1 MKRKINI
8 PSIKKI
14 LLIRLRPIGD
24 IVMTTP
30 AIKILREEFPNAF
43 ISYVVEP
50 PYVKLIENHSCI
62 DEVLII
68 RRDSTLIEFLRF
80 VKEIRKRNY
89 DLLIDFHCGPRA
101 SLISFLSNARLK
113 VGFKVKYRHF
123 VYDIK
128 VPRKGEKGYY
138 HSVESHVN
146 LIKAIGI
153 KEKEIPDLDLPS
165 PSENEKQKIDNLL
178 KENHLLPFKK
188 IVLHISAG
196 NEYRDWGVENITKL
210 IQLFSENPEIKI
222 ILIGDEKDRETE
234 KKISEK
240 VQNNFF
246 SLVGK
251 LNLIELRELISRSHL
266 FIGSDSGPMHIA
278 ASTSTPIIAL
288 FGPTIPA
295 VFGPWKAKAKI
306 IEKELSCRPCRQ
318 KKCIYKD
325 FRCLRT
331 ITPEEVYKASLTML
345 E

>member
-1 MKRKINI
+1 MKKKIDI
-8 PSIKKI
+8 PFIKKI

-30 AIKILREEFPNAF
+30 AIKILREEFPDAF

-50 PYVKLIENHSCI
+50 SYTRLVENHACI
-62 DEVLII
+62 DEVLTL
-68 RRDSTLIEFLRF
+68 RRDSTVTEFLKFIR
-80 VKEIRKRNY
+80 KIRKRNY

-113 VGFKVKYRHF
+113 VGFKVKYRHL

-128 VPRKGEKGYY
+128 VPRKREKGYY

-146 LIKAIGI
+146 LVKAVGVK
-153 KEKEIPDLDLPS
+153 KEEIPDLNLPS
-165 PSENEKQKIDNLL
+165 PSESERQKIDNFF
-178 KENHLLPFKK
+178 KENNLSPFKK

-196 NEYRDWGVENITKL
+196 NEYRDWGVENIAKL
-210 IQLFSENPEIKI
+210 VQLFLENPEIKI
-222 ILIGDEKDRETE
+222 ILIGDERDKEVER
-234 KKISEK
+234 KISEK
-240 VQNNFF
+240 VQDNFL

-251 LNLIELRELISRSHL
+251 LNLIELRELISASNL

-278 ASTSTPIIAL
+278 ASTSTPIVAL

-318 KKCIYKD
+318 KRCIYKD